1 MKLLGKKYHSE
12 DVELIAKEEVFRGF
26 FKMIRFTLRHR
37 LFAGGW
43 SKPVQRELLE
53 RGSCVGV
60 LLYDPVN
67 ELVGLLEQFRV
78 GALGQQDGPWLFE
91 IVAGMVEAGE
101 SLEEVACREAQEEA
115 GIDEIQLIPI
125 CDYWV
130 SPGGTSE
137 RMHLFCGVT
146 DLTKGGGHFGL
157 EHEAED
163 ILLHVL
169 PREEAFDWLE
179 QGKCN
184 NAATTIALL
193 WLQLNYLTMECDSIE
208 KKLTNGRLN
217 NRSVNKSS
225 D

>member
-1 MKLLGKKYHSE
+1 VKLLGKKYHAE
-12 DVELIAKEEVFRGF
+12 DVELLATEEVFRGF

-43 SKPVQRELLE
+43 SKPIQRELLE
-53 RGSCVGV
+53 RGNCVGV

-78 GALGQQDGPWLFE
+78 GALGQPDGPWLFE
-91 IVAGMVEAGE
+91 IVAGMVEEGE
-101 SLEEVACREAQEEA
+101 ALEEVACREVQEEA
-115 GIDEIQLIPI
+115 SIDDIQLVPI

-137 RMHLFCGVT
+137 RMHLFCGVA
-146 DLTKGGGHFGL
+146 DLTSAGGLFGL

-169 PREEAFDWLE
+169 PRDEAFEWLE
-179 QGKCN
+179 QGRCN

-193 WLQLNYLTMECDSIE
+193 WLQLSYLTMECDRIE
-208 KKLTNGRLN
+208 KKPTNGRLN
-217 NRSVNKSS
+217 DRNVNKSS